1 MTSRIARLSGV
12 FVALVTTCA
21 FGQTSP
27 AIATSPNASESR
39 NVRGDIAEMTALLK
53 SAVLAELRTTY
64 NGSYGASVFFLAQE
78 LTYYVTLFQDKSFWR
93 VVKTQDRTRAN
104 SIYAIFTQQTE
115 RLSKVEI
122 EQIELA
128 AQKQSLDHMIAL
140 AENSAN
146 RMRADLDIARQQQA
160 FAAERQL
167 AAQTQTRALSVEKQA
182 AQIQLGNLR
191 SQVHQLREQAE
202 MGLPPTS
209 TK

>member
-27 AIATSPNASESR
+27 ATATSPTVSESH
-39 NVRGDIAEMTALLK
+39 VVQGDIAEMTALLK
-53 SAVLAELRTTY
+53 SAVLTELRTTY

-104 SIYAIFTQQTE
+104 SIYANFTQQTE

-128 AQKQSLDHMIAL
+128 AQRQSLDHMIAL

-160 FAAERQL
+160 LAAERQL
-167 AAQTQTRALSVEKQA
+167 AAQAQTRALNVEKQA
-182 AQIQLGNLR
+182 AQIQLGKLR
-191 SQVHQLREQAE
+191 SQVHQLQEQAE
-202 MGLPPTS
+202 MGLPPTG